1 MALAPGVLADMAGQH
16 GTMVA
21 SSAAQGPS
29 APSAAPITW
38 GSGSDKPPGVPDA
51 LPHGQDAG
59 APGLDLSMD
68 LGDVLSLTEYEQ
80 GMYQRV
86 EVYEQQLCSHA
97 GQEIQAAVHRHEKW
111 LNVKVDRV

>member
-1 MALAPGVLADMAGQH
+1 
-16 GTMVA
+16 
-21 SSAAQGPS
+21 
-29 APSAAPITW
+29 
-38 GSGSDKPPGVPDA
+38 
-51 LPHGQDAG
+51 
-59 APGLDLSMD
+59 MD

-111 LNVKVDRV
+111 LNDQATAEVQRSRKELQTALREQDAHLQQLALVPHRCNSYLQPGTCRGGRAFGF